1 MKTLKTLHDLYNS
14 CKESGVSVIPFT
26 ELQRIEFISGED
38 DYRYTSVYCK
48 NGEVKPHLSKLE
60 YFDDKWRLYI
70 GRVCYKHIVEDR
82 QKYYENNGIEILQR
96 FKKGFYE
103 DNPFKYLASSIG
115 VTALI
120 ETIDSKFILGRRS
133 DTIIHPN
140 GRLLHGISGY
150 CESHGDS
157 IFKLNPFRDIER
169 ELEEEVGIT
178 SNHIAEMHLLGLCF
192 HELKIGSNF
201 IFWVKLWVD
210 SSYFNEGGSWQQAVD
225 AKEHKMFEVF
235 ERDELT
241 EIITKNYLHYSS
253 RGAISQWFHLNNSR
267 KEVSRL

>member
-1 MKTLKTLHDLYNS
+1 MVKVLKTLHDLCDYS
-14 CKESGVSVIPFT
+14 EKIPSVFSVT
-26 ELQRIEFISGED
+26 ELNNIKFMKGED
-38 DYRYTSVYCK
+38 DYRFSTECCVEY
-48 NGEVKPHLSKLE
+48 EVKPRLSHLEIKDGFL
-60 YFDDKWRLYI
+60 KLYI
-70 GRVCYKHIVEDR
+70 GRVCYKHILEDR
-82 QKYYENNGIEILQR
+82 QKYYENNSDDILRR
-96 FKKGFYE
+96 FKKGFDE

-120 ETIDSKFILGRRS
+120 ETIDSKFILGRRN

-235 ERDELT
+235 ERDELK
-241 EIITKNYLHYSS
+241 EIVSKDYLHYSS
-253 RGAISQWFHLNNSR
+253 RGAISRWFHLNNSR